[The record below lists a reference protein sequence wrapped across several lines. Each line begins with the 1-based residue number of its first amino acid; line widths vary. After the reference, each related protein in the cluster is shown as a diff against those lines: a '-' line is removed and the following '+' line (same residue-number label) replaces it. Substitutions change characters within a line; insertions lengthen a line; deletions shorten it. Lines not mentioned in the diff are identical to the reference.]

1 MVIGSTI
8 IHEDVLRE
16 IVRLLLEEMEEVY
29 CFEPKGPLAPFR
41 GDKSIKPS
49 IVVRRLENSE
59 EGREAVA
66 FEIKVA
72 IMYGAPIPQTVAKI
86 RQEVAERIEKYTGY
100 ETDSVDVYITRL
112 IRFEKERSEQTDEP
126 ETQNNN

>member
-1 MVIGSTI
+1 MVMGSTV

-16 IVRLLLEEMEEVY
+16 IVRMLLEEMEEVY
-29 CFEPKGPLAPFR
+29 CFEPKGPLAQIR
-41 GDKSIKPS
+41 GGKGIKPV
-49 IVVRRLENSE
+49 IMIRRLENPE

-72 IMYGAPIPQTVAKI
+72 LLYGAPIPQTVARI
-86 RQEVAERIEKYTGY
+86 RKEVAERIEKYTGY

-112 IRFEKERSEQTDEP
+112 IRFEKERSEHTDEP
-126 ETQNNN
+126 ETQSND